1 MISTAIFT
9 EPNQGLWEMR
19 SHAFTNSSLDGGLS
33 AMFSHIGGRQLD
45 VFNTESSLDVLKSGD
60 SIRTGA
66 VGTEDEE
73 LRAECHCGGVSFS
86 IARPRKEFL
95 ASPASEGWVLPRDT
109 SKWLA
114 LLDLCD
120 DCRLVDGSN
129 VIAWMFVP
137 VDHISPSP
145 LGDLIIGSSKSY
157 KSSKEVL
164 RTFCGTCGATVF
176 YSCTDR
182 PGIVDVAV
190 GILRAPEGVMV
201 ENWALWRGR
210 ISSADDGLKYDPDFS
225 RALIEGLKVWGN
237 RRGMPEDFVLPRV

>member
-1 MISTAIFT
+1 
-9 EPNQGLWEMR
+9 
-19 SHAFTNSSLDGGLS
+19 
-33 AMFSHIGGRQLD
+33 MFSHIGGRQLD